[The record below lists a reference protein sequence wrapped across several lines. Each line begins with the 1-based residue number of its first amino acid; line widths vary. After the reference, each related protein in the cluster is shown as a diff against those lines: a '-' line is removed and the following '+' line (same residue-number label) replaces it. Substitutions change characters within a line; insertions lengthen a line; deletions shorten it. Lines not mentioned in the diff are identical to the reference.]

1 MAGTGAAGGG
11 AGKKQK
17 TRVWAEIFGSRR
29 MAINAVLGFASGL
42 PLLLTGQALNLW
54 LTDAHINIK
63 TIALFASVGLPYT
76 LKFAWAPLLDR
87 YVPPFLG
94 RRRGWMLISQIG
106 LVAAIAAM
114 AAMNPE
120 SGTTPIAVLAI
131 VLAAFSAT
139 QDVVIDAWRA
149 DILTDDERAAGS
161 AVYVAGYR
169 AAMLVIGTAGIILA
183 QYTSYQLLYICSAVL
198 LAACIA
204 ATLMAEEPEQPKARP
219 HSLEQAVILPFVDFF
234 RRLGWAAIAA
244 LAFAAFYKF
253 GDQMVDGLIS
263 TFWKRELKLSNLEI
277 ATFTKAAGFS
287 GVAVGAFLA
296 GVLTPRLGT
305 KRALILFGLLQAST
319 NILYAAL
326 ALTGKSY
333 ILIGS
338 SIFIDYVA
346 NMMGT
351 AVFGAVF
358 IAMCSKEVSA
368 TQYALLTSLS
378 SVGKR
383 VFGGVGGV
391 LIANHG
397 WAIFFWS
404 TAAMAIPGLVL
415 VLFLPRILLTP
426 PHRPDEVKAAG
437 SEAGTAAAA
446 QGETR

>member
-1 MAGTGAAGGG
+1 MMAGTGATGGG
-11 AGKKQK
+11 GRKQK

-54 LTDAHINIK
+54 LTDVGLNIK

-87 YVPPFLG
+87 YVPPFMG
-94 RRRGWMLISQIG
+94 RRRGWLLMSQIG
-106 LVAAIAAM
+106 LVAAVAAM
-114 AAMNPE
+114 AAMDPA

-131 VLAAFSAT
+131 ALAAFSAT
-139 QDVVIDAWRA
+139 QDIVIDAWRA

-161 AVYVAGYR
+161 AVYVFGYR
-169 AAMLVIGTAGIILA
+169 AAMLLVGTVGLILA
-183 QYTSYQLLYICSAVL
+183 QYTSYQLLYISCAAVL
-198 LAACIA
+198 ALCMV
-204 ATLMAEEPEQPKARP
+204 ATFMAEEPEQPKARP
-219 HSLEQAVILPFVDFF
+219 HNLYQAVVLPFADFF
-234 RRLGWAAIAA
+234 KKLGWGALVA

-263 TFWKRELKLSNLEI
+263 TFWRREMKLENLEI

-287 GVAVGAFLA
+287 GVAVGGFLA
-296 GVLTPRLGT
+296 GALTPRLGT
-305 KRALILFGLLQAST
+305 KRALLVFGLLQAST

-326 ALTGKSY
+326 AITGKSY
-333 ILIGS
+333 ILIGG

-397 WAIFFWS
+397 WGVFFGA
-404 TAAMAIPGLVL
+404 TAAMAVPGLVL
-415 VLFLPRILLTP
+415 VLFLPAVLLTP
-426 PHRPDEVKAAG
+426 PHRPDEVQASGKPRAPTVP
-437 SEAGTAAAA
+437 EA
-446 QGETR
+446 RVVK